1 MRHTNEERVE
11 VHTGRGTAEIILGC
25 ACGADGKESAH
36 QIESGDR
43 RVSVTR
49 RRSNISSQSPAATVA
64 GLCIIIIAVGD
75 ISTFVPA
82 IAMTECGSSLKIT
95 VDNNAKVSVELIGDK
110 N

>member
-49 RRSNISSQSPAATVA
+49 RRSNIHTTHINSFCTNKQPDSSKRGIQEA
-64 GLCIIIIAVGD
+64 GLR
-75 ISTFVPA
+75 
-82 IAMTECGSSLKIT
+82 E
-95 VDNNAKVSVELIGDK
+95 
-110 N
+110 